1 MALRTLE
8 DLGDLAG
15 KRVVVR
21 CDLNVPLKDGTITDD
36 GRVRASLTTLNT
48 LVNAGA
54 RVIVISHLG
63 RPDGEPKPEFSLAPV
78 AQRLSELLGKEV
90 TFVGETVGDEATAAA
105 EALEDGDV
113 LLLENLRFNPEETSK
128 DAATRGAF
136 ADRIAALGDAFVS
149 DGFGVVHRKQAS
161 VYELAFAL
169 PSAAGSLIE
178 TELRVL
184 ERLTKDPERPYTVV
198 LGGSKV
204 SDKLGVIDHILPKVD
219 TLCIGGG
226 MLFTFLAAQGH
237 GVAKSLLEADQLD
250 VVREY
255 LSRAKELGVTIDL
268 PTDVVVASGFSAD
281 AAHETVAA
289 DAIESSSFGTDGIGL
304 DIGPETAARFAS
316 AVSGSKTVF
325 WNGPMGVFEFPAFAA
340 GTKTVAKAL
349 TEVDGLGVVGGG
361 DSAAAVRSLGFSD
374 DQFGHISTGGG
385 ASLEFLEGKSLPG
398 LEALGWS
405 A

>member
-161 VYELAFAL
+161 VYELASAL

-184 ERLTKDPERPYTVV
+184 ERLTKDPERP
-198 LGGSKV
+198 
-204 SDKLGVIDHILPKVD
+204 
-219 TLCIGGG
+219 
-226 MLFTFLAAQGH
+226 
-237 GVAKSLLEADQLD
+237 
-250 VVREY
+250 
-255 LSRAKELGVTIDL
+255 
-268 PTDVVVASGFSAD
+268 
-281 AAHETVAA
+281 
-289 DAIESSSFGTDGIGL
+289 
-304 DIGPETAARFAS
+304 
-316 AVSGSKTVF
+316 
-325 WNGPMGVFEFPAFAA
+325 
-340 GTKTVAKAL
+340 
-349 TEVDGLGVVGGG
+349 
-361 DSAAAVRSLGFSD
+361 
-374 DQFGHISTGGG
+374 
-385 ASLEFLEGKSLPG
+385 
-398 LEALGWS
+398 
-405 A
+405 

>member
-1 MALRTLE
+1 MTLRTLE
-8 DLGDLAG
+8 DLGDLSG

-21 CDLNVPLKDGTITDD
+21 CDLNVPLKDGVITDD
-36 GRVRASLTTLNT
+36 GRVRASLGTLNT
-48 LVNAGA
+48 LITAGA

-78 AQRLSELLGKEV
+78 GQRLSELLGKEV

-105 EALEDGDV
+105 GALEDGDV

-128 DAATRGAF
+128 DAAVRGGF

-161 VYELAFAL
+161 VYELASAL

-178 TELRVL
+178 TELGVL
-184 ERLTKDPERPYTVV
+184 ERLTTTPERPYTVV

-204 SDKLGVIDHILPKVD
+204 SDKLGVIDYLLPQVD

-255 LSRAKELGVTIDL
+255 LSRAEELGVTIDL
-268 PTDVVVASGFSAD
+268 PTDVVVASGFAAD
-281 AAHETVAA
+281 AQHETVSA

-340 GTKTVAKAL
+340 GTKTVAQAL

-398 LEALGWS
+398 LEALGWTR
-405 A
+405 